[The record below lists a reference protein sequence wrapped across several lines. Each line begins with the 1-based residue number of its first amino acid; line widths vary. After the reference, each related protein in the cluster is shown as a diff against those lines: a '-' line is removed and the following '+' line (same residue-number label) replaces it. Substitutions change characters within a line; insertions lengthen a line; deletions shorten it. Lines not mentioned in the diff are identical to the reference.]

1 MLKKGGVFY
10 IIFVIILLWVACT
23 SVIYS
28 FINPSKTQTEVF
40 LHLPKSFILDFSNK
54 EWYMK
59 FHKKLSID
67 DYTEKEVL
75 YGCT

>member
-54 EWYMK
+54 E
-59 FHKKLSID
+59 
-67 DYTEKEVL
+67 
-75 YGCT
+75 